1 MLVWCSQQI
10 VVGIEELHIFA
21 RSKFQSCV
29 SGTTQASILL
39 ANVDN
44 AVMNITQ
51 VVDGRMARAIVNDDN
66 LSLVFT
72 QRQ

>member
-1 MLVWCSQQI
+1 MLVWCPQQI
-10 VVGIEELHIFA
+10 VVGIDKLHVFA
-21 RSKFQSCV
+21 RSEFQACV
-29 SGTTQASILL
+29 SGTTQPTILL

-51 VVDGRMARAIVNDDN
+51 VVDGRMARTIVNDNN

-72 QRQ
+72 